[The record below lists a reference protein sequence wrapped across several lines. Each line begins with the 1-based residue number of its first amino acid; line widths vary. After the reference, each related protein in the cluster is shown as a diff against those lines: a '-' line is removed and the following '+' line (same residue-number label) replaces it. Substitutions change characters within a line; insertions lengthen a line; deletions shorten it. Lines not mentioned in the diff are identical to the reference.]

1 MSFEEARLQAGHG
14 KVLRWVSCE
23 GGPGCGVSQG
33 RGRGTAWRGKRRIG
47 EHGFCF
53 VNGRW

>member
-47 EHGFCF
+47 EHGFRF